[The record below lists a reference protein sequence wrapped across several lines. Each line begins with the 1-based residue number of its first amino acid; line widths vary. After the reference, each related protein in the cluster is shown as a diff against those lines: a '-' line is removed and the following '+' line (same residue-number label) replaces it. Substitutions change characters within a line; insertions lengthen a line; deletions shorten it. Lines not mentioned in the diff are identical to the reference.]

1 MKRVEIFWQDTTSHT
16 EWRCL
21 HEARD
26 LSPME
31 IKILGYLIEE
41 KKNSITIASQVETTE
56 DEHRMCA
63 DVHIIPRG
71 CILSIKEI

>member
-1 MKRVEIFWQDTTSHT
+1 
-16 EWRCL
+16 
-21 HEARD
+21 
-26 LSPME
+26 ME